1 MSQIKEIKHRSSW
14 LITKAKLAEEAMIS
28 DDFIHELELLFF
40 DQQDFDE
47 KAFQAYPLPEILR
60 YLRVS
65 HEVYQDV
72 LLPQIEHTLISLSAQ
87 FGLQYPA
94 LAALLVFIERYKL
107 ELQQH
112 MLIEEQVLFSF
123 VDKMLKG
130 IYSQET
136 KQLVLE
142 HFLYSHNDDVFL
154 ALDDLKAD
162 IVAVHSGLSEN
173 LPFKLLFEQLENF
186 QHDLMIHGLIE
197 DHVFI
202 QKIIAYGQFY
212 FKGA

>member
-1 MSQIKEIKHRSSW
+1 MSQIKEIKYRSSW
-14 LITKAKLAEEAMIS
+14 LITKAKLTEDSMIS
-28 DDFIHELELLFF
+28 DDFIRELESLFC
-40 DQQDFDE
+40 DHHDFDE
-47 KAFQAYPLPEILR
+47 KAFQTYSLPEILY

-72 LLPQIEHTLISLSAQ
+72 LLPQIESTLVSLATQ
-87 FGLQYPA
+87 FGPQYPA
-94 LAALLVFIERYKL
+94 LGGLVVFIERYKW

-123 VDKMLKG
+123 ADKMLKG
-130 IYSQET
+130 VYSRANSQV
-136 KQLVLE
+136 VLE

-162 IVAVHSGLSEN
+162 LVAVHRGLAAN
-173 LPFKLLFEQLENF
+173 AAFKLLFEQLEDF
-186 QHDLMIHGLIE
+186 QHDLMMHGLIE

-202 QKIIAYGQFY
+202 QKIIAYSNLHF
-212 FKGA
+212 